1 MGFNGPPFSRKAKAL
16 YVLGCEAT
24 IGIRAQAALRI
35 VNDSADPFYETA
47 GASHIPYLA
56 WLTCFPVVFWTL
68 SWLVQHI
75 VQNRRA
81 QCGWIPHGFASAS
94 FHLWQAICST
104 VVAPQPNDPNLAD
117 VSINAV
123 AVEPILGQ
131 GLADRASWLMETLY
145 LR

>member
-16 YVLGCEAT
+16 YVLGCEAI

-35 VNDSADPFYETA
+35 VHDSADPFYETA
-47 GASHIPYLA
+47 GASSIPYPA
-56 WLTCFPVVFWTL
+56 WLACLPEVFWTL

-81 QCGWIPHGFASAS
+81 QSGWIPRGFASAS
-94 FHLWQAICST
+94 FHVWQAICST
-104 VVAPQPNDPNLAD
+104 VVAPQPNLAD

-123 AVEPILGQ
+123 AVEPMLGQ
-131 GLADRASWLMETLY
+131 GLAGRVSWLMETLY